1 MASEPSNLIQAFTF
15 PLISEFSFHF
25 RFFLSSSIFDSWSPG
40 KARGEWMSK
49 TVRMCPDL
57 QIGDGGGD
65 DAQIAAKSRNSGLT
79 RLPPEFLIC
88 NLQV

>member
-1 MASEPSNLIQAFTF
+1 
-15 PLISEFSFHF
+15 
-25 RFFLSSSIFDSWSPG
+25 
-40 KARGEWMSK
+40 MSK

-57 QIGDGGGD
+57 QIGDGGAD